1 MNDAFDLLWMAGAA
15 VSLGFIF
22 YGAFLGLALQRGA
35 PKQRTLSHAAAAR
48 PCAS

>member
-1 MNDAFDLLWMAGAA
+1 MNHMLDLLWMAGAA

-22 YGAFLGLALQRGA
+22 YGAFLGLALPRGA
-35 PKQRTLSHAAAAR
+35 SEPRTLSHAER